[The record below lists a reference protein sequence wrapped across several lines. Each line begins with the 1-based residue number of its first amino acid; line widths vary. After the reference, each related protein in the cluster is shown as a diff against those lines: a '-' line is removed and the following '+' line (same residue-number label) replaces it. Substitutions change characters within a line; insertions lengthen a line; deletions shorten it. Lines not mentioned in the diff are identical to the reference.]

1 VTAVRSSECVAFA
14 YFLYLAM
21 VCWLRPLPTRRRL
34 FVSALSLLAAGI
46 VFAAR
51 SAPPLIRDWIPLP
64 YILAGYY
71 LTGRLFVAPSEA
83 LERWLLAWDRRL
95 FGDPTTRFAR
105 WPGWLVAYLD
115 IVYVFCFLLPPGGL
129 LALTVAGR
137 LDLADRYWT
146 IVLAANLGA
155 FAPLSVFQTRPPWML
170 ERAPELAARSVHRQ
184 ASYVVQRATIRANT
198 FPSGHV
204 AMSFAVALA
213 VVGSLPLTGVV
224 LIAVAVSISVACVVG
239 RYHYAVD
246 VVAGALL
253 AGAAWAAT
261 EGGWGGWGGWVRL

>member
-1 VTAVRSSECVAFA
+1 VRSAECVAFV
-14 YFLYLAM
+14 YFLYLAA
-21 VCWLRPLPTRRRL
+21 VCWLCPLPARRRL
-34 FVSALSLLAAGI
+34 FVTLLSLLAALI
-46 VFAAR
+46 VIATPGAT
-51 SAPPLIRDWIPLP
+51 PLVREWLPLL

-71 LTGRLFVAPSEA
+71 LAGRLFVAPSQT

-95 FGDPTTRFAR
+95 IGDPTTRFAR

-115 IVYVFCFLLPPGGL
+115 IVYIFCFLLPPGGL

-137 LDLADRYWT
+137 SDLANQYWT
-146 IVLAANLGA
+146 LVLAANLGA
-155 FAPLSVFQTRPPWML
+155 FAPLSVFQTRPPW
-170 ERAPELAARSVHRQ
+170 APAPPPELGAPLVHRV
-184 ASYVVQRATIRANT
+184 ASYAVQHGTIGVNT

-213 VVGSLPLTGVV
+213 VVGPMPITGGV
-224 LIAVAVSISVACVVG
+224 LIAVAFSISAACVVG

-253 AGAAWAAT
+253 AVIVWMVT
-261 EGGWGGWGGWVRL
+261 EVVGGGG

>member
-1 VTAVRSSECVAFA
+1 VRSAECVAFV
-14 YFLYLAM
+14 YFLYLAG

-34 FVSALSLLAAGI
+34 LVTALALLAALI
-46 VFAAR
+46 AFAATA
-51 SAPPLIRDWIPLP
+51 APPLIRDWIPLL

-71 LTGRLFVAPSEA
+71 LAGRLFVAPSEA
-83 LERWLLAWDRRL
+83 LERWLLAWDHRL

-137 LDLADRYWT
+137 LDLANQYWT
-146 IVLAANLGA
+146 LVLAANLGA
-155 FAPLSVFQTRPPWML
+155 FAPLSVFQTRPPWLL
-170 ERAPELAARSVHRQ
+170 ERPPELAARSVHRV
-184 ASYVVQRATIRANT
+184 ASHVVQRGTIRVNT

-204 AMSFAVALA
+204 AASFAVALA
-213 VVGSLPLTGVV
+213 IVGPLPITGAV
-224 LIAVAVSISVACVVG
+224 LLAVAVSISVGCVVG

-253 AGAAWAAT
+253 AVVVWAVIGPT
-261 EGGWGGWGGWVRL
+261 